1 MMNNTNERIITMEA
15 VNSLVAGTTAFF
27 AETRLDNQDAV
38 VTTVPVDEI
47 CEGGMKLVA
56 EAARKMGVCKTI
68 LDAVTEA
75 YHTGGSKFAHSSEYL
90 YKLLNEVKYGKQI
103 AVKTF
108 TIVDEFNECKQSAIQ
123 AVPGYKVASTSL
135 LLRDFVKENGYYK
148 KKRNGLLGSTVSI
161 KKGATVI
168 EGGYDQS
175 FGDKVTHPA
184 MNVLSLEFGAMI
196 NAHGCE
202 SNLVLDRWD
211 DIHERGVLY
220 DGKNLYSNT
229 FMNRRKITNAKLFI
243 VASESP
249 SGLKE
254 GSVLMF
260 HMGTNNYDDA
270 KIKFENRKNYLE
282 DGAVEI
288 MIRGYKED
296 KAGKYV
302 KRSNSMA
309 CANAITLGAIDLTKH
324 KMLVRKEAWVDGH
337 DMLQKVDN
345 LVDMPLDGQAFG
357 RLSFFVDLASRKFK
371 VAINEFDV
379 LMANEQSRS
388 TAVANK
394 MFLKMRTDKLMDE
407 YEASINLDEYAVIG
421 NPDGETVI
429 ITDANVTK
437 LLHEYLNSG
446 VQLDQIKL
454 LTMNFSHESG
464 NRVNNSA
471 QTSNKFGAEYRDEFD
486 SFMVRQEE
494 TEIITA
500 LKEILAGD
508 EGGEMTSFSTP
519 DVLMA
524 KIKGDEAI
532 NTTIAQK
539 NFIKRVDDAIKPVAK
554 KGAVKMAGC
563 TVAASMEEA
572 PIIAPNKF
580 FHLLGC
586 FGGVHEMYCSDLI
599 KNRAE
604 LFDKYLNKNGKLM
617 INALRAIVMKYPSQ
631 GANEHVQARFVTLE
645 ELVLRIAYGY
655 QLLVNKGVMK
665 VSEAARLAKMMVINI
680 KFDGS
685 GTVLMSNVNPDA
697 NCLAG
702 FDKDFDKVTVIT
714 EKDFVAL
721 VDKKIDDNKKT
732 LPDGRVVKLEAVAIS
747 DNEDDSL
754 AAYSLI

>member
-1 MMNNTNERIITMEA
+1 MMNNNERVISMEA

-27 AETRLDNQDAV
+27 ADTKLQDQNAV

-47 CEGGMKLVA
+47 IEGGGKLII
-56 EAARKMGVCKTI
+56 EAAKKMGVCKTI
-68 LDAVTEA
+68 LDAVVEG
-75 YHTGGSKFAHSSEYL
+75 YHTGGGKFSHSSEYL

-108 TIVDEFNECKQSAIQ
+108 TIVDEFNECRQSAIQ

-161 KKGATVI
+161 KKGNTII

-229 FMNRRKITNAKLFI
+229 MMNRRKITNAKLFI

-288 MIRGYKED
+288 MIRGYKES
-296 KAGKYV
+296 KAAKYV

-309 CANAITLGAIDLTKH
+309 CANAITLGAIDLTKY

-371 VAINEFDV
+371 VAVNEFDV

-394 MFLKMRTDKLMDE
+394 MFLKMRTDELMDE

-437 LLHEYLNSG
+437 LLNEYLNSG

-486 SFMVRQEE
+486 NFMVRQEE

-508 EGGEMTSFSTP
+508 EGGEMTAFSTP

>member
-1 MMNNTNERIITMEA
+1 MTNERIITTEA
-15 VNSLVAGTTAFF
+15 VKEMARATEAYFSSVKL
-27 AETRLDNQDAV
+27 QDQEAV
-38 VTTVPVDEI
+38 IPNIPVDEI
-47 CEGGMKLVA
+47 VEGGMKLVS

-68 LDAVTEA
+68 LDAVIEG

-90 YKLLNEVKYGKQI
+90 YKLINEVKYGKQI

-108 TIVDEFNECKQSAIQ
+108 TIVDEFNECRQSAIQ

-220 DGKNLYSNT
+220 DGKGLYSNT
-229 FMNRRKITNAKLFI
+229 VMNRRRVTNAKLFI

-260 HMGTNNYDDA
+260 HMGTNDYDEA
-270 KIKFENRKNYLE
+270 KIRFENRKNYLE

-288 MIRGYKED
+288 MIRGYKES
-296 KAGKYV
+296 KAAKYV

-309 CANAITLGAIDLTKH
+309 CANAITLGAIDLSKY
-324 KMLVRKEAWVDGH
+324 KILVRKEAWVDDH
-337 DMLQKVDN
+337 DMLQKVDHLAN
-345 LVDMPLDGQAFG
+345 MPLDGQAFG
-357 RLSFFVDLASRKFK
+357 RLSFFTKLAEEKFGVK
-371 VAINEFDV
+371 INEFDR
-379 LMANEQSRS
+379 LMSNDQSRG
-388 TAVANK
+388 TGVAPK
-394 MFLKMRTDKLMDE
+394 MFLKMRTDELMDE
-407 YEASINLDEYAVIG
+407 YEASINMDEFAVIG
-421 NPDGETVI
+421 NKDGQTVL
-429 ITDANVTK
+429 ITDENVAK
-437 LLHEYLNSG
+437 LLHEYLASG
-446 VQLDQIKL
+446 MTLDQIKV
-454 LTMNFSHESG
+454 LTMNFTHESG

-471 QTSNKFGAEYRDEFD
+471 QTSNKFGAEYRDQFD
-486 SFMVRQEE
+486 NFVVAQEE
-494 TEIITA
+494 AEIIGA
-500 LKEILAGD
+500 LKDLLAGD
-508 EGGEMTSFSTP
+508 EGGEMKAFETP

-524 KIKGDEAI
+524 KVKGSDAI

-563 TVAASMEEA
+563 TVAVSMEEA
-572 PIIAPNKF
+572 PVIAPNKF

-586 FGGVHEMYCSDLI
+586 FGGVHEMYCSDLV

-617 INALRAIVMKYPSQ
+617 INALKAVIMKYPSQ
-631 GANEHVQARFVTLE
+631 GANEHLQARFLTLE
-645 ELVLRIAYGY
+645 ELTLRIAYGY
-655 QLLVNKGVMK
+655 QLLVDKGVMK
-665 VSEAARLAKMMVINI
+665 ASEAARLAKMMVINI

-685 GTVLMSNVNPDA
+685 GTVLMCNNNPDA
-697 NCLAG
+697 NWLAG

-714 EKDFVAL
+714 EKDFVEL
-721 VDKKIDDNKKT
+721 VDKKVEDNKKT
-732 LPDGRVVKLEAVAIS
+732 LPDGRVVVGEAVAIS
-747 DNEDDSL
+747 DNDDDDDSL

>member
-1 MMNNTNERIITMEA
+1 MTNERIISMEA
-15 VNSLVAGTTAFF
+15 TNEMIRATKAYFSTKL
-27 AETRLDNQDAV
+27 QDQNAV
-38 VTTVPVDEI
+38 VPAIPVDEI
-47 CEGGMKLVA
+47 IEGGGKLII
-56 EAARKMGVCKTI
+56 EAAKKMGVSKTI
-68 LDAVTEA
+68 LDAVIEG

-108 TIVDEFNECKQSAIQ
+108 TIVDEFNECRQSAIQ

-161 KKGATVI
+161 KKGTTVI

-270 KIKFENRKNYLE
+270 KVKFENRKNYLE

-296 KAGKYV
+296 KASKYV

-309 CANAITLGAIDLTKH
+309 CANAITLGAIDLTKY

-371 VAINEFDV
+371 VAVNEFDV

-394 MFLKMRTDKLMDE
+394 MFLKMRTDELMDE

-437 LLHEYLNSG
+437 LLNEYLNSG

-486 SFMVRQEE
+486 NFMVRQEE

-508 EGGEMTSFSTP
+508 EGGETTAFSTP

>member
-1 MMNNTNERIITMEA
+1 MINNERVISMEA
-15 VNSLVAGTTAFF
+15 VNSLVEGTTAFF
-27 AETRLDNQDAV
+27 AETKLDNQDAV

-47 CEGGMKLVA
+47 IEGGGKLII
-56 EAARKMGVCKTI
+56 EAAKKMDVSKTI
-68 LDAVTEA
+68 LDAVIEG

-108 TIVDEFNECKQSAIQ
+108 TIVDEFNECRQSAIQ

-229 FMNRRKITNAKLFI
+229 MMNRRKITNAKLFI

-309 CANAITLGAIDLTKH
+309 CANAITLGAIDLTKY

-357 RLSFFVDLASRKFK
+357 RLSFFVDLASKKFK
-371 VAINEFDV
+371 IAVNEFDV

-394 MFLKMRTDKLMDE
+394 MFLKMRTDELMDE

-446 VQLDQIKL
+446 IQLDQIKL

-508 EGGEMTSFSTP
+508 EGGEMTAFSTP

-563 TVAASMEEA
+563 TVAVSMEEA
-572 PIIAPNKF
+572 PVIAPNKF

-617 INALRAIVMKYPSQ
+617 INALKAVIMKYPSQ
-631 GANEHVQARFVTLE
+631 GANEHLQARFLTLE

>member
-1 MMNNTNERIITMEA
+1 MTNERIISMEA
-15 VNSLVAGTTAFF
+15 TNEMVRATKAYFS
-27 AETRLDNQDAV
+27 ETKLQDQNAV
-38 VTTVPVDEI
+38 VPAIPVDEI
-47 CEGGMKLVA
+47 IEGGGKLII
-56 EAARKMGVCKTI
+56 EAAKKMDVSKTI
-68 LDAVTEA
+68 LDAVIEG

-90 YKLLNEVKYGKQI
+90 YKLINEVKYGKQI

-108 TIVDEFNECKQSAIQ
+108 TIVDEFNECRQSAIQ

-211 DIHERGVLY
+211 DIHERGILY
-220 DGKNLYSNT
+220 DGKGLYSNT
-229 FMNRRKITNAKLFI
+229 VMNRRRVTNAKLFI

-260 HMGTNNYDDA
+260 HMGTNDYDEA
-270 KIKFENRKNYLE
+270 KIRFENRKNYLE

-309 CANAITLGAIDLTKH
+309 CANAITLGAIDLTKY
-324 KMLVRKEAWVDGH
+324 KMLVRKKAWVDGH

-357 RLSFFVDLASRKFK
+357 RLSFFVDLASKKFK
-371 VAINEFDV
+371 VTVNEFDV

-394 MFLKMRTDKLMDE
+394 MFLKMRTDELMDE
-407 YEASINLDEYAVIG
+407 YEASINLNEYAVIG
-421 NPDGETVI
+421 NPDGPTVI
-429 ITDANVTK
+429 ITDENVTK

-486 SFMVRQEE
+486 NFMVRQEE

-508 EGGEMTSFSTP
+508 EGGEMTAFSTP

-645 ELVLRIAYGY
+645 ELALRIAYGY

-665 VSEAARLAKMMVINI
+665 ASEAARLAKMMVVNI